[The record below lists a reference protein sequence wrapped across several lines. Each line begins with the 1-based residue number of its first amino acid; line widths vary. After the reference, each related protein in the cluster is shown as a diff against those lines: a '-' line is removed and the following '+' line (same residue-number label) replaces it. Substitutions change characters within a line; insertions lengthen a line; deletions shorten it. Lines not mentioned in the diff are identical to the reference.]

1 MSLRIS
7 TLQKEGVY
15 QGSKF
20 LKHYILCEREDLKL
34 LFDELKPFSMYPLT
48 NLSDGSEI
56 DQEAFL
62 KSYESWIEKL
72 KTGKTPEDQELK
84 KMLACVITR
93 DTNALWKQKIPGK
106 RYLIKMRA
114 PCVQVQAHTFTY
126 SDLDGAFRPM
136 TMGKNQ
142 IFWGLCFSFPQIY
155 QKPKTM
161 QLSEVEEGLNS
172 ELFQTIKLW
181 VRNTSRATPFIVNG
195 KKTNAPIR
203 LGKSCF
209 SWINSHP
216 ELKRQNIAVRE
227 A

>member
-7 TLQKEGVY
+7 TLKQEGIY

-20 LKHYILCEREDLKL
+20 LKHHILCETEDLKL
-34 LFDELKPFSMYPLT
+34 LFDQLSPFSIYPLT
-48 NLSDGSEI
+48 NLSDGEEI
-56 DQEAFL
+56 DQETFL
-62 KSYESWIEKL
+62 ISYKSWIEKL
-72 KTGKTPEDQELK
+72 KTGKSPEDHELK
-84 KMLACVITR
+84 KVLACVMTR
-93 DTNALWKQKIPGK
+93 DRNALWKQEIPGK
-106 RYLIKMRA
+106 RYLIKMCA

-126 SDLDGAFRPM
+126 SSLDGVFRPM

-155 QKPKTM
+155 QEPKTM
-161 QLSEVEEGLNS
+161 QLFEVEEGLNS

-195 KKTNAPIR
+195 ERTNVPIR

-216 ELKRQNIAVRE
+216 ELKRQKITVRE